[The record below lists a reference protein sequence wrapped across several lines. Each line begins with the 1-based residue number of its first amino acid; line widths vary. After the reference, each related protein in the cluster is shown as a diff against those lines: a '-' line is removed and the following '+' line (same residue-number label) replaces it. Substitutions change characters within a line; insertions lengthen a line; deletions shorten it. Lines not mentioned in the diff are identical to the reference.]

1 MTEMRIKQECEA
13 SARKARRMTPSVGAS
28 LTVEASFCVP
38 VVFLAVY
45 VFLQLFLFLRVQ
57 SEMQSAMSEVV
68 REVSEYGTVYSKL
81 SSLSEDDSDDLI
93 AKLGIDKAIGRV
105 ASQAYM
111 GYLLREKIRDAS
123 WIGWIRGG
131 VSGVST
137 SGSSMFEEDGRVSL
151 LVSYRFSAVGSMF
164 SVGSIPVVQRIDAGS
179 YHGRERAVEKPDD
192 EDEEDEDEETVYV
205 AANGTVYHRSATC
218 TYLKLVIEQVAFSEV
233 GARRNKDGEKYRP
246 CTYCD
251 NHPVGATVFLTGF
264 GNRYHTIISCSE
276 LRRSYQ
282 SMTLSEA
289 EEKGLRACSKCG
301 AKDDE

>member
-1 MTEMRIKQECEA
+1 MAEKRMKQERA
-13 SARKARRMTPSVGAS
+13 VSANEARRTASVGAS

-45 VFLQLFLFLRVQ
+45 VFLQLFLFLRIQ
-57 SEMQSAMSEVV
+57 AEMQSAMSEVV

-93 AKLGIDKAIGRV
+93 AKLGIDKAVGRV

-111 GYLLREKIRDAS
+111 GYLLREKIRNAS

-137 SGSSMFEEDGRVSL
+137 SGSSMFEEEGRVSL
-151 LVSYRFSAVGSMF
+151 LVSYRFSAVGGMF
-164 SVGSIPVVQRIDAGS
+164 SVGSVPVVQRIEAGS
-179 YHGRERAVEKPDD
+179 YHGRERAVEKSDD
-192 EDEEDEDEETVYV
+192 EDGEENEETVYV
-205 AANGTVYHRSATC
+205 AANGAVYHRSATC

-233 GARRNKDGEKYRP
+233 GARRNKDGEKYRS

-251 NHPVGATVFLTGF
+251 HHPAGATVFLTDY
-264 GNRYHTIISCSE
+264 GNRYHTTISCSE

-282 SMTLSEA
+282 SMTLAEA

-301 AKDDE
+301 AKDD

>member
-111 GYLLREKIRDAS
+111 GYLLREKIRDVADLVPQFLPS
-123 WIGWIRGG
+123 VPVDPYDTAAEIKYDAK
-131 VSGVST
+131 SGI
-137 SGSSMFEEDGRVSL
+137 L
-151 LVSYRFSAVGSMF
+151 W
-164 SVGSIPVVQRIDAGS
+164 SVGEDRIFTGKEPPDPNDF
-179 YHGRERAVEKPDD
+179 RARD
-192 EDEEDEDEETVYV
+192 
-205 AANGTVYHRSATC
+205 S
-218 TYLKLVIEQVAFSEV
+218 VI
-233 GARRNKDGEKYRP
+233 KIDGE
-246 CTYCD
+246 
-251 NHPVGATVFLTGF
+251 
-264 GNRYHTIISCSE
+264 
-276 LRRSYQ
+276 
-282 SMTLSEA
+282 
-289 EEKGLRACSKCG
+289 
-301 AKDDE
+301 